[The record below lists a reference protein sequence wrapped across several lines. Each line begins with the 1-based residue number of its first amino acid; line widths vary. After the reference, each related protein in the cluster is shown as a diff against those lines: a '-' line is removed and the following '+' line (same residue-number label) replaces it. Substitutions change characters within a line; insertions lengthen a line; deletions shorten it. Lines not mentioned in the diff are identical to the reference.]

1 MVLNG
6 KRQSDL
12 IRICQE
18 LIRRPSPSGK
28 EREVATF
35 IADTMR
41 SIGYDEVSI
50 DLYGNVIGRQF
61 FATPGKRLLLES
73 QMDHIDPGTLTDWSY
88 YPYGAFIKD
97 GCIYGRGASDQKG
110 CLAAMILAGAEL
122 KNNFYNKLKGE
133 LVVAG
138 TVFQER
144 FEGVAS
150 RTVASAFPPDFV
162 VLGEA
167 TELKIK
173 RGQRGRAEIV
183 IETQG
188 RMTHSSN
195 PEFGSNAADAMISIL
210 SSIHQS
216 YSPSFKP
223 FFGENIL
230 VLTTLRTYPD
240 LGTGLVPE
248 ICRAIFD
255 LRVFPDDTPESVVRK
270 FKGLIERAKDSL
282 RGIKVKIFISETEDR
297 TYTGASI
304 RGTHFARAWALPEE
318 SDYLKRA
325 LRAVETLGMEGG
337 VSDSPGFGT
346 NGCYYAGELGIPTI
360 VFGPS
365 GRRLVHSIDEYIEIN
380 DLFLAFQGYEGIA
393 KEVLT

>member
-12 IRICQE
+12 VRICQE

-188 RMTHSSN
+188 RMTH
-195 PEFGSNAADAMISIL
+195 L
-210 SSIHQS
+210 
-216 YSPSFKP
+216 
-223 FFGENIL
+223 
-230 VLTTLRTYPD
+230 
-240 LGTGLVPE
+240 
-248 ICRAIFD
+248 
-255 LRVFPDDTPESVVRK
+255 
-270 FKGLIERAKDSL
+270 
-282 RGIKVKIFISETEDR
+282 
-297 TYTGASI
+297 
-304 RGTHFARAWALPEE
+304 
-318 SDYLKRA
+318 
-325 LRAVETLGMEGG
+325 
-337 VSDSPGFGT
+337 
-346 NGCYYAGELGIPTI
+346 
-360 VFGPS
+360 
-365 GRRLVHSIDEYIEIN
+365 
-380 DLFLAFQGYEGIA
+380 
-393 KEVLT
+393 